1 MFVLKGLVLLAL
13 ISGGACDN
21 DGDNDKGISTNAIYG
36 MIAGVVVLL
45 LICACVCIRY
55 PQAVEYVSV
64 IHFGKSAAAD
74 GTYKFPIIPP
84 QGGQQKG
91 AQGAV

>member
-1 MFVLKGLVLLAL
+1 MSVLKSLVLLAL
-13 ISGGACDN
+13 ISGGACDS
-21 DGDNDKGISTNAIYG
+21 DSDNDKGISTNALYG
-36 MIAGVVVLL
+36 ILVGVVVLF
-45 LICACVCIRY
+45 LICVCVCIRY
-55 PQAVEYVSV
+55 PGTAEYVSM
-64 IHFGKSAAAD
+64 IQFSKSAAAD